1 MTTMTT
7 RTAFPG
13 ASARSEPVVLADERD
28 GSLERLIHLEE
39 LERRLIARDI
49 HDDTIAAMTA
59 VTFECARLRELL
71 TDDSEIEI
79 ADRISRTV
87 EAAAD
92 RLRSLV
98 FELEPHILHEEG
110 LGAAIRVLLDDLQ
123 SVTDI
128 DYRLDDRTGQE
139 ARGVVSAAT
148 RTMAF
153 RVTREALANVRMHS
167 RARMVHVGIS
177 APFRGVDV
185 RIGDDGVGFDVA
197 ASVASH
203 IGHLGLSSMQE
214 RVEEAG
220 GTFRVDS
227 CPGLGTTV
235 SFWLP
240 STIAGIDGDLV
251 AGRWPG

>member
-13 ASARSEPVVLADERD
+13 ASARTDPVVLVEERE
-28 GSLERLIHLEE
+28 GSLERLIHVEE
-39 LERRLIARDI
+39 FERRHIARDI

-79 ADRISRTV
+79 ADRIARTV

-98 FELEPHILHEEG
+98 FQLEPQILHDEG
-110 LGAAIRVLLDDLQ
+110 LGAAIRVLLDDLR

-128 DYRLDDRTGQE
+128 DCRLDDRTGQE
-139 ARGVVSAAT
+139 TRGRAESAAT
-148 RTMAF
+148 RIVAF
-153 RVTREALANVRMHS
+153 RVAREVLANVRMHA
-167 RARMVHVGIS
+167 RAHMVHVAVS
-177 APFRGVDV
+177 SSLRGVNV
-185 RIGDDGVGFDVA
+185 RIGDDGVGFDPA
-197 ASVASH
+197 ASGASR

-235 SFWLP
+235 SFWIP
-240 STIAGIDGDLV
+240 STIAGIAL
-251 AGRWPG
+251 P

>member
-1 MTTMTT
+1 MSTTT

-13 ASARSEPVVLADERD
+13 ASAKSEPVVIVEERE
-28 GSLERLIHLEE
+28 GSLERLIHVEE
-39 LERRLIARDI
+39 LERRHIARDI

-79 ADRISRTV
+79 ADRIARTV

-98 FELEPHILHEEG
+98 FQLEPQILHDEG
-110 LGAAIRVLLDDLQ
+110 LGAAIRVLLDDLR

-128 DYRLDDRTGQE
+128 DCRLDDRTGQE
-139 ARGVVSAAT
+139 TRRAESAAT
-148 RTMAF
+148 RIVAF
-153 RVTREALANVRMHS
+153 RVAKEVLANVRIHA
-167 RARMVHVGIS
+167 RAHMVHVAVS
-177 APFRGVDV
+177 PRFRGVNV

-197 ASVASH
+197 ASGASR

-220 GTFRVDS
+220 GTFHVDS

-235 SFWLP
+235 NFWIP
-240 STIAGIDGDLV
+240 STVTGISL
-251 AGRWPG
+251 P